1 MEAAAWGL
9 FGTLVGA
16 ASSIGTAWLSH
27 HNTYKIQS
35 AKHADERA
43 ERVDEFQ
50 RGTLLELQE
59 AIHDTLRLCSRAHF
73 EDVENF
79 RRTGEWGREK
89 LSEEVNE
96 GVRLSR
102 RRVAILV
109 DRISNES
116 LRTDVK
122 SLMQLSAQEALSHS
136 EGEAEMAQHRL
147 FAQVG
152 PVLEN
157 IGSVLRSHY

>member
-27 HNTYKIQS
+27 HNTYKIQN
-35 AKHADERA
+35 AKQADERA
-43 ERVDEFQ
+43 ERANEFQ
-50 RGTLLELQE
+50 RETLLELQE

-96 GVRLSR
+96 GIRLSR

-109 DRISNES
+109 ERISDDS
-116 LRTDVK
+116 LRSDVK
-122 SLMQLSAQEALSHS
+122 SLMQLSTQEALSRS
-136 EGEAEMAQHRL
+136 EREAEIAQQRL
-147 FAQVG
+147 FSQVG

-157 IGSVLRSHY
+157 LGTVLRSHY